1 MMDLQLFA
9 SAQSRQDPKLDVH
22 STLATVQSQSKIKV
36 HQHGRSCG
44 FITKPYGY
52 CSSTHQLRLEPLT
65 RKLCMSTEKFLSL
78 ELSCRSHLSPCFS
91 LSLALTTTWTMRAFC
106 QHRIFC
112 GEEFEA
118 RWMRGESSNLVLAST
133 STTPQ
138 ETHGCYMMLCCQLN
152 FLPDTWASHFCKL
165 HFCKQTAVP
174 SMASDKTR
182 LCQLAS
188 RLRAVSACLYQRI
201 LSCPIQLA
209 LASARST
216 AARLLASNRPAIR
229 ARKNRTLF
237 PVATSEKYDQHANG
251 LCAS

>member
-1 MMDLQLFA
+1 
-9 SAQSRQDPKLDVH
+9 
-22 STLATVQSQSKIKV
+22 
-36 HQHGRSCG
+36 
-44 FITKPYGY
+44 
-52 CSSTHQLRLEPLT
+52 
-65 RKLCMSTEKFLSL
+65 
-78 ELSCRSHLSPCFS
+78 
-91 LSLALTTTWTMRAFC
+91 
-106 QHRIFC
+106 
-112 GEEFEA
+112 
-118 RWMRGESSNLVLAST
+118 MRGESSNLVLAST

-209 LASARST
+209 LASAHST
-216 AARLLASNRPAIR
+216 AARLLASNRSAIR

-237 PVATSEKYDQHANG
+237 PVATSEKYKSTRKWALCVLAQGCSVLHSTACMILRFPKGHLLG
-251 LCAS
+251 LMGDSGW